1 MQMID
6 ANDGF
11 KVDKGFFILDLY
23 LSIEENKH

>member
-11 KVDKGFFILDLY
+11 KVDKEFFVLDLY